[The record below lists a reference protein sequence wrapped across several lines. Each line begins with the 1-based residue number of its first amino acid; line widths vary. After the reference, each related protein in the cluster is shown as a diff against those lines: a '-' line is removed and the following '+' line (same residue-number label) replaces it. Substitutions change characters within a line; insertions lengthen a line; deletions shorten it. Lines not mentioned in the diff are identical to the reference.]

1 MYTTH
6 NELMTRLS
14 KTLGQTEAKFLADLA
29 SQDKQVFTTEDARI
43 VAGTSEHAVDLL
55 IAKLLKKKWLIRL
68 NRGVYLIVPLSAGEE
83 AEYSE
88 NWFVVAKY
96 LIEPADYYLS
106 HFSALEIHEM
116 TTNPVLTVYLSTPVR
131 RIEKKIAGAT
141 YRFVTTK
148 PTDMWG
154 SEAAWVTQSQKVRV
168 SDLERTIVDC
178 LDRPDLSGGVIEVAR
193 GIWAKRDE
201 IDFERLGS
209 YVTRLG
215 RKSVAKRLGFLLE
228 TFELGTPELLTSL
241 RELVSASY
249 TLFDPTLPDEGR
261 YLRKWRVRV
270 NLSPD
275 EIKASV
281 TT

>member
-1 MYTTH
+1 MYTQH
-6 NELMTRLS
+6 NELIIRPS
-14 KTLGQTEAKFLADLA
+14 RTLGQTEAKFLADLA
-29 SQDKQVFTTEDARI
+29 SQDKQVFTTEDARA
-43 VAGTSEHAVDLL
+43 VAGTTAHAVDLL
-55 IAKLLKKKWLIRL
+55 IAKLIKKKWLIRL

-88 NWFVVAKY
+88 NWFMVARY

-106 HFSALEIHEM
+106 HFSALEVHEM
-116 TTNPVLTVYLSTPVR
+116 TTQPVLTVYISTPVR

-148 PTDMWG
+148 SADMWG
-154 SEAAWVTQSQKVRV
+154 SEAAWVTPGQKVLF
-168 SDLERTIVDC
+168 SDLERTVVDC
-178 LDRPDLSGGVIEVAR
+178 LDRPDLSGGIIEVAS

-201 IDFERLGS
+201 IDFDRLSS

-249 TLFDPTLPDEGR
+249 TLLDPTLPDEGR
-261 YLRKWRVRV
+261 HLRKWRIRV
-270 NLSPD
+270 NLSAD
-275 EIKASV
+275 ELKAAA